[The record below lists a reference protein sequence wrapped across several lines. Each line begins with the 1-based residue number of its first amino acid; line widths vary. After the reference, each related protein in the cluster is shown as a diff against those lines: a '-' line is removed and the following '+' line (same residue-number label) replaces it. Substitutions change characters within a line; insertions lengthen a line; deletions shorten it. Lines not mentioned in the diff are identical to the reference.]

1 MSNPV
6 SPTAFYCGGVR
17 MVDAQNPVPVVGDRH
32 AATLM
37 GEDGRKIFSAF
48 ERFTNQNG
56 SNVTRHRILDDML
69 RDRFKGQPQRLTV
82 LLGAGLDS
90 RAFRLGSGTWVE
102 LDEAPII
109 ARKERLLPA
118 STCPMPLKRIP
129 IDFANDSLEE
139 KLAPFATNA
148 RMSVVMEGVLMY
160 LDEPTIRRTCGV
172 LKKLFPNHTLLCDV
186 MSEKFF
192 RRYGQEIHAEIE
204 RLGARFTWTPKHPAA
219 LFASLGYRESSRV
232 SIPLRAAEYRAISA
246 RAWMMRW
253 FLGTLRDGYCVHAF
267 KLD

>member
-17 MVDAQNPVPVVGDRH
+17 MVDAQNPSPVVGDRH

-37 GEDGRKIFSAF
+37 GDDGRKIFAAF

-56 SNVTRHRILDDML
+56 SNIARHRVLDDML
-69 RDRFKGQPQRLTV
+69 RDRFKGQPLRLTV

-90 RAFRLGSGTWVE
+90 RAFRLGSGRWVE

-109 ARKERLLPA
+109 ERKERLLPA
-118 STCPMPLKRIP
+118 ASCPSSLTRVA
-129 IDFANDSLEE
+129 IDFAKDSLEE
-139 KLAPFATNA
+139 KLAPFATTE

-172 LKKLFPNHTLLCDV
+172 LMKLFPNHSLLCDV

-192 RRYGQEIHAEIE
+192 KRYGQEIHAEIE
-204 RLGARFTWTPKHPAA
+204 RLGARFTWTPKNPVA
-219 LFASLGYRESSRV
+219 LFTSLGYREAAKV
-232 SIPLRAAEYRAISA
+232 SISLRAAEYRAISTPVW
-246 RAWMMRW
+246 RMRT
-253 FLGTLRDGYCVHAF
+253 FLRTLRDGYCVHAF
-267 KLD
+267 KVD

>member
-17 MVDAQNPVPVVGDRH
+17 MVDAENPVPVVGDRH

-37 GEDGRKIFSAF
+37 GDDGRRIFAAF
-48 ERFTNQNG
+48 ERFANQNG
-56 SNVTRHRILDDML
+56 SHITRHRILDDML
-69 RDRFKGQPQRLTV
+69 RDRFKGQPLRLTV

-90 RAFRLGSGTWVE
+90 RAFRLGSGRWVE

-109 ARKERLLPA
+109 ERKDRLLPT
-118 STCPMPLKRIP
+118 SKCPVSLTRVAT
-129 IDFANDSLEE
+129 DFAADSLEE
-139 KLAPFATNA
+139 KLAPFATKE
-148 RMSVVMEGVLMY
+148 RMSIVMEGVLMY

-172 LKKLFPNHTLLCDV
+172 LMKLFPNHTLLCDV

-192 RRYGQEIHAEIE
+192 KRYGQEIHAEIE
-204 RLGARFTWTPKHPAA
+204 RLGARFTWTPRKPSA
-219 LFASLGYRESSRV
+219 LFTSLGYREASRV

-253 FLGTLRDGYCVHAF
+253 FLPTLRDGYCVHAF
-267 KLD
+267 KVD